1 MRDVSILASLR
12 QRDPTRKPSGKY
24 CSLFDFFTDMPSIDG
39 TTEKPVRAATLSS
52 GDGADQ
58 ASVRDL

>member
-1 MRDVSILASLR
+1 MIHSGRDFIR
-12 QRDPTRKPSGKY
+12 QHCRELSGKY
-24 CSLFDFFTDMPSIDG
+24 CSLFDFLTEMPSIDG

-58 ASVRDL
+58 ASARDL